1 MKGWHKVQ
9 VWFFLFFKKKKDLQ
23 FQMEW
28 KRKKKK
34 RFTLLKNR
42 AHIPDHATTHRE
54 YLSSLY
60 FKIKSQHN
68 HVWKKPAAK
77 DKQHP
82 QHSPMITTSHW
93 QTGIA
98 GLCGWFHILAYFE
111 CHCNRFFSSKGR
123 MQFRPYLAWP
133 RQTCAESDLQQKSK
147 QNSNEKE
154 KKKRVKYST
163 TKTCKGTTWERR
175 ASGNL
180 MMFGNNTHYYVS
192 S

>member
-93 QTGIA
+93 QTGICWA
-98 GLCGWFHILAYFE
+98 TWRIPHPRLLWVPLH
-111 CHCNRFFSSKGR
+111 RFFSSKGR

-180 MMFGNNTHYYVS
+180 MTFGNNTHYYVS

>member
-111 CHCNRFFSSKGR
+111 CHCIVSSHLKEGCNSGPTWHGQDRHVLNLISSRNQNRILMKKKKKKGWNIL
-123 MQFRPYLAWP
+123 PLKLAKA
-133 RQTCAESDLQQKSK
+133 QH
-147 QNSNEKE
+147 EKE
-154 KKKRVKYST
+154 EHLVI
-163 TKTCKGTTWERR
+163 
-175 ASGNL
+175 
-180 MMFGNNTHYYVS
+180 
-192 S
+192 

>member
-1 MKGWHKVQ
+1 
-9 VWFFLFFKKKKDLQ
+9 
-23 FQMEW
+23 MEW
-28 KRKKKK
+28 KRKKKT

-42 AHIPDHATTHRE
+42 AHLPDHTTTHRE

-93 QTGIA
+93 QTGICWA
-98 GLCGWFHILAYFE
+98 TWRIPHPRLLWVPLH
-111 CHCNRFFSSKGR
+111 RFFSSKGR

-180 MMFGNNTHYYVS
+180 MTFGNNTHYYVS